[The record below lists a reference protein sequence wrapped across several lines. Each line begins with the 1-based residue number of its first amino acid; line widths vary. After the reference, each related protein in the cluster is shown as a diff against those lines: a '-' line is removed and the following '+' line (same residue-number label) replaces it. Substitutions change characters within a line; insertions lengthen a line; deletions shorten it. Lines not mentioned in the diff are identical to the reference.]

1 MFERFTEKAINIIAT
16 AQKEAADSQTY
27 KIYPEHILLGIL
39 ETKNNICSRI
49 LTYGGMKPETFREYV
64 YSKYKNVS
72 HEFKHTNIA
81 FSIESQKIIKLA
93 SELATKRTKSYIRP
107 EHILLALIMIGEKA
121 VPSIAEDFKEY
132 IADIKKLKQTLL
144 TLIAK
149 NDKRNMLHPELERKE
164 PKSEYSTIQSIFKEE
179 EAQSILERAVAK
191 LTASHYEILG
201 TEQIVQSILEDSN
214 SDITKLLN
222 ESGINLDNYC
232 SKLQE
237 ISSRQAEFE
246 EKQIIFTPNAFKTML
261 LAFETAK
268 ELGSASVKPEH
279 IILGVLKA
287 KSGIAYN
294 IFKELNIV
302 DDDLAHKIIKP
313 IEKQMPET
321 LTILRLAKREAQSM
335 NRNIV
340 GSEFILL
347 GILGEGAGI
356 CARVLSQLGVTTK
369 DARIEVE
376 RVLGYGNSYTFGEI
390 VFSDRAKKILEIAWE
405 KAKKHKNSKIE
416 SENLLWAITQTP
428 DSVAMQVLANLGV
441 DVLEINQ
448 GILKE
453 LEALKNSEGAEKSE
467 N

>member
-1 MFERFTEKAINIIAT
+1 MFERFTEKAINIISM
-16 AQKEAADSQTY
+16 AQKEAADSKTF
-27 KIYPEHILLGIL
+27 KIYPEHILLGVL
-39 ETKNNICSRI
+39 ETKSNICSR
-49 LTYGGMKPETFREYV
+49 LLAYGGMNADDFREYV
-64 YSKYKNVS
+64 YKKYSDVS
-72 HEFKHTNIA
+72 HEFMHTNIA
-81 FSIESQKIIKLA
+81 FSEGSQKLIKLA
-93 SELATKRTKSYIRP
+93 SELAKKKNSYIMS
-107 EHILLALIMIGEKA
+107 EHILLALILT
-121 VPSIAEDFKEY
+121 AESAKSELLQDFNRY
-132 IADIKKLKQTLL
+132 GVDIEKLKQTLL
-144 TLIAK
+144 KLIEK
-149 NDKRNMLHPELERKE
+149 NNKKNEIHPELERKKD
-164 PKSEYSTIQSIFKEE
+164 KSEYSTVQSIFKEGD
-179 EAQSILERAVAK
+179 AKDILERAVAK

-201 TEQIVQSILEDSN
+201 TEQIVQSILEDTN
-214 SDITKLLN
+214 SDLTKLLN
-222 ESGINLDNYC
+222 ESGIDLEKYTG
-232 SKLQE
+232 KLQE
-237 ISSRQAEFE
+237 VSSRQAEFE

-294 IFKELNIV
+294 IFKELHIQ

-347 GILGEGAGI
+347 GIIGEGAGI
-356 CARVLSQLGVTTK
+356 GAKVLSQLGITIK

-376 RVLGYGNSYTFGEI
+376 KVLGYGNSYTFGEV
-390 VFSDRAKKILEIAWE
+390 VFSNRAKKILEIAWE
-405 KAKKHKNSKIE
+405 KAQKLKNTKIA

-428 DSVAMQVLANLGV
+428 DSVAMQVLSNLGV
-441 DVLEINQ
+441 DVLEVNQ

-453 LEALKNSEGAEKSE
+453 LEELKSSEA
-467 N
+467 

>member
-1 MFERFTEKAINIIAT
+1 MFERFTEKAINIIST

-39 ETKNNICSRI
+39 ETKNNICSRL
-49 LTYGGMKPETFREYV
+49 LTYGGMNTDKFREHV
-64 YSKYKNVS
+64 QTKYKNVS

-81 FSIESQKIIKLA
+81 FSLESQKIIKLA
-93 SELATKRTKSYIRP
+93 SELAATQTKSYIRP
-107 EHILLALIMIGEKA
+107 EHILLALIITGEKA
-121 VPSIAEDFKEY
+121 CSTNKDDFIEY

-144 TLIAK
+144 ALIAK
-149 NDKRNMLHPELERKE
+149 KEKRNRLHPELEKKE
-164 PKSEYSTIQSIFKEE
+164 QKTEYSTVQSIFKEGDSQ
-179 EAQSILERAVAK
+179 AIFERAVAK

-201 TEQIVQSILEDSN
+201 TEQIVQAILEDSN
-214 SDITKLLN
+214 SDITKLLA

-232 SKLQE
+232 LKLQE
-237 ISSRQAEFE
+237 VSSRQAEFE

-268 ELGSASVKPEH
+268 ELGSATVKPEH

-294 IFKELNIV
+294 IFKELHIS
-302 DDDLAHKIIKP
+302 DDELAHKIIKP

-356 CARVLSQLGVTTK
+356 GAKVLARLGITIK

-376 RVLGYGNSYTFGEI
+376 RALGYGNAYSYGEI
-390 VFSDRAKKILEIAWE
+390 VFSDRAKKILELAWE
-405 KAKKHKNSKIE
+405 KAKKQKNTKIE
-416 SENLLWAITQTP
+416 SENLLWAITQTR
-428 DSVAMQVLANLGV
+428 DSIAMQVLSNLGV

-453 LEALKNSEGAEKSE
+453 LENLKNCD
-467 N
+467 

>member
-1 MFERFTEKAINIIAT
+1 MFERFTEKAINIIAM
-16 AQKEAADSQTY
+16 AQKEAADSKTF

-39 ETKNNICSRI
+39 ETKSNICSR
-49 LTYGGMKPETFREYV
+49 LLAYGGMNADSFREHV
-64 YSKYKNVS
+64 YEKYKNVS

-81 FSIESQKIIKLA
+81 FSINSQRIIKLA
-93 SELATKRTKSYIRP
+93 SELAQKNTKSYIMP
-107 EHILLALIMIGEKA
+107 EHILLALIMVGEEADESVKQ
-121 VPSIAEDFKEY
+121 DFAQY
-132 IADIKKLKQTLL
+132 GADIKKLKQTLL

-149 NDKRNMLHPELERKE
+149 NKKKNDLHPEQEKRND
-164 PKSEYSTIQSIFKEE
+164 KSEYSTVQSIFKEG
-179 EAQSILERAVAK
+179 EAKSVLDRAVAK

-201 TEQIVQSILEDSN
+201 TEQIVQSILEDSD
-214 SDITKLLN
+214 SEITKLLN
-222 ESGINLDNYC
+222 DSGINIDSYC
-232 SKLQE
+232 SKLGE

-294 IFKELNIV
+294 IFKELNIE
-302 DDDLAHKIIKP
+302 DNELAHKIIKP

-347 GILGEGAGI
+347 GIIGEGAGI
-356 CARVLSQLGVTTK
+356 GAKVLSRLGITIK

-376 RVLGYGNSYTFGEI
+376 RVLGYGNSYTFGE
-390 VFSDRAKKILEIAWE
+390 VTFSDRAKKILETAWE
-405 KAKKHKNSKIE
+405 KAKKHKNIKIA

-448 GILKE
+448 GILQE
-453 LEALKNSEGAEKSE
+453 LEALKSNE
-467 N
+467 

>member
-1 MFERFTEKAINIIAT
+1 MFERFTEKAINIISM
-16 AQKEAADSQTY
+16 AQKEAADSQIF
-27 KIYPEHILLGIL
+27 KIYPEHILLGVL
-39 ETKNNICSRI
+39 QTKSNICSRLLI
-49 LTYGGMKPETFREYV
+49 YGGMNPNDFRQHV
-64 YSKYKNVS
+64 FKKYENTK
-72 HEFKHTNIA
+72 HELQHTNIV
-81 FSIESQKIIKLA
+81 FSENSQKVIVA
-93 SELATKRTKSYIRP
+93 AFELAKQNKNPYIMP
-107 EHILLALIMIGEKA
+107 EHILLALIQ
-121 VPSIAEDFKEY
+121 IAESDEPELMKDFLHY
-132 IADIKKLKQTLL
+132 GADITKLKQTLL
-144 TLIAK
+144 KLIEK
-149 NDKRNMLHPELERKE
+149 NHKKSELHPEVENKTD
-164 PKSEYSTIQSIFKEE
+164 KSEYSTVQSIFKDD
-179 EAQSILERAVAK
+179 EAKVILDRAVAK

-201 TEQIVQSILEDSN
+201 TEQIVQSVLEDTD

-222 ESGINLDNYC
+222 ESGINLENYC
-232 SKLQE
+232 SKLNE
-237 ISSRQAEFE
+237 VSSRQAEFE

-268 ELGSASVKPEH
+268 ELGSANVKPEH
-279 IILGVLKA
+279 IILGMLKA

-294 IFKELNIV
+294 IFKELKIN
-302 DDDLAHKIIKP
+302 DDNLAHKIIKP

-347 GILGEGAGI
+347 GIIGEAAGI
-356 CARVLSQLGVTTK
+356 GAKVLSQLGITIK

-376 RVLGYGNSYTFGEI
+376 RVLGYSRAYKFGEVI
-390 VFSDRAKKILEIAWE
+390 FSDRAKKILEIAWE
-405 KAKKHKNSKIE
+405 KAKKHKNTKIA

-428 DSVAMQVLANLGV
+428 DSIAMQVLSNLGV

-453 LEALKNSEGAEKSE
+453 LENLKNQE

>member
-1 MFERFTEKAINIIAT
+1 MFERFTEKAINIISM
-16 AQKEAADSQTY
+16 AQKEAADSKTF
-27 KIYPEHILLGIL
+27 KIYPEHILLGVL
-39 ETKNNICSRI
+39 ETKSNICSR
-49 LTYGGMKPETFREYV
+49 LLAYGGMNADDFREYV
-64 YSKYKNVS
+64 YKKYSDVS
-72 HEFKHTNIA
+72 HEFMHTNIA
-81 FSIESQKIIKLA
+81 FSQGSQKLIKLA
-93 SELATKRTKSYIRP
+93 SELAKKKNSYIMS
-107 EHILLALIMIGEKA
+107 EHILLALILT
-121 VPSIAEDFKEY
+121 AESAKSELLQDFNHY
-132 IADIKKLKQTLL
+132 GVDIEKLKHTLL
-144 TLIAK
+144 KLIEK
-149 NDKRNMLHPELERKE
+149 NNKKNEIHPELERKKD
-164 PKSEYSTIQSIFKEE
+164 KSEYSTVQSIFKEGD
-179 EAQSILERAVAK
+179 AKDILERAVAK

-201 TEQIVQSILEDSN
+201 TEQIVQSILEDTN
-214 SDITKLLN
+214 SDLTKLLN
-222 ESGINLDNYC
+222 ESGIDLEKYTG
-232 SKLQE
+232 KLQE
-237 ISSRQAEFE
+237 VSSRQAEFE

-294 IFKELNIV
+294 IFKELNIQ

-347 GILGEGAGI
+347 GIIGEGAGI
-356 CARVLSQLGVTTK
+356 GAKVLSQLGITIK

-376 RVLGYGNSYTFGEI
+376 KVLGYGNSYTFGEV

-405 KAKKHKNSKIE
+405 KAKKHKNTKIA

-428 DSVAMQVLANLGV
+428 DSVAMQVLSNLGV

-453 LEALKNSEGAEKSE
+453 LEELKSSEA
-467 N
+467 

>member
-1 MFERFTEKAINIIAT
+1 MFERFTEKAINIISM
-16 AQKEAADSQTY
+16 AQKEAAESETF

-39 ETKNNICSRI
+39 ETKANICSRLLI
-49 LTYGGMKPETFREYV
+49 YGGMNPDKFREQV
-64 YSKYKNVS
+64 YERYKNIS
-72 HEFKHTNIA
+72 HNFKHTNIA
-81 FSIESQKIIKLA
+81 FSEASQQIIRSAFEIAK
-93 SELATKRTKSYIRP
+93 ENKNSYIMP
-107 EHILLALIMIGEKA
+107 EHILYSIVVADE
-121 VPSIAEDFKEY
+121 PSVMDDFKNYNVDVE
-132 IADIKKLKQTLL
+132 KLKQTLIK
-144 TLIAK
+144 LIEK
-149 NDKRNMLHPELERKE
+149 NNKKGDNHPEILRRKD
-164 PKSEYSTIQSIFKEE
+164 KNEYQTIQSIFKQGE
-179 EAQSILERAVAK
+179 SKDVFDRAVAK

-201 TEQIVQSILEDSN
+201 TEQIVQSILEDGD
-214 SDITKLLN
+214 SDISKILK
-222 ESGINLDNYC
+222 ESGIDLENYC
-232 SKLQE
+232 NKLQE
-237 ISSRQAEFE
+237 VSSRQAEFG

-268 ELGSASVKPEH
+268 ELGSATVKPEH

-294 IFKELNIV
+294 IFKELKIE

-321 LTILRLAKREAQSM
+321 LTILRFAKREAQSM

-347 GILGEGAGI
+347 GIIDEAVGIGAK
-356 CARVLSQLGVTTK
+356 VLSQLGITIK

-376 RVLGYGNSYTFGEI
+376 KVLGYGNSYTFGEV

-405 KAKKHKNSKIE
+405 KAQKHKNTKIA

-428 DSVAMQVLANLGV
+428 DSVAMQVLSNLGV

-448 GILKE
+448 GILTE
-453 LEALKNSEGAEKSE
+453 LDKLKNTED
-467 N
+467 

>member
-1 MFERFTEKAINIIAT
+1 MFERFTEKAINIISM
-16 AQKEAADSQTY
+16 AQKEAADSKTF
-27 KIYPEHILLGIL
+27 KIYPEHILLGVL
-39 ETKNNICSRI
+39 ETKSNICSR
-49 LTYGGMKPETFREYV
+49 LLAYGGMNADDFREYV
-64 YSKYKNVS
+64 YKKYSDVS
-72 HEFKHTNIA
+72 HEFMHTNIA
-81 FSIESQKIIKLA
+81 FSQGSQKLIKLA
-93 SELATKRTKSYIRP
+93 SELAKKKNSYIMS
-107 EHILLALIMIGEKA
+107 EHILLALILT
-121 VPSIAEDFKEY
+121 AESAKSELLQDFKRY
-132 IADIKKLKQTLL
+132 GVDIEKLKQTLL
-144 TLIAK
+144 KLIEK
-149 NDKRNMLHPELERKE
+149 NNKKNETHPELERKKD
-164 PKSEYSTIQSIFKEE
+164 KSEYSTVQSIFKEGD
-179 EAQSILERAVAK
+179 AKDILERAVAK

-201 TEQIVQSILEDSN
+201 TEQIVQSILEDTN
-214 SDITKLLN
+214 SDLTKLLN
-222 ESGINLDNYC
+222 ESGIDLEKYTG
-232 SKLQE
+232 KLQE
-237 ISSRQAEFE
+237 VSSRQAEFE

-294 IFKELNIV
+294 IFKELHIQ

-347 GILGEGAGI
+347 GIIGEGAGI
-356 CARVLSQLGVTTK
+356 GAKVLSQLGITIK

-376 RVLGYGNSYTFGEI
+376 KVLGYGNSYTFGEV

-405 KAKKHKNSKIE
+405 KAQKHKNTKIA

-428 DSVAMQVLANLGV
+428 DSVAMQVLSNLGV

-453 LEALKNSEGAEKSE
+453 LEELKSSEA
-467 N
+467 

>member
-1 MFERFTEKAINIIAT
+1 MFERFTEKAINIISM
-16 AQKEAADSQTY
+16 AQKEAADSKTF
-27 KIYPEHILLGIL
+27 KIYPEHILLGVL
-39 ETKNNICSRI
+39 ETKSNICSR
-49 LTYGGMKPETFREYV
+49 LLAYGGMNADDFREYV
-64 YSKYKNVS
+64 YKKYSDVS
-72 HEFKHTNIA
+72 HEFMHTNIA
-81 FSIESQKIIKLA
+81 FSEGSQKLIKLA
-93 SELATKRTKSYIRP
+93 SELAKKKNSYIMS
-107 EHILLALIMIGEKA
+107 EHILLALILT
-121 VPSIAEDFKEY
+121 AESAKSELLQDFHRY
-132 IADIKKLKQTLL
+132 GVDIEKLKQTLL
-144 TLIAK
+144 KLIEK
-149 NDKRNMLHPELERKE
+149 NNKKNEIHPELERKKD
-164 PKSEYSTIQSIFKEE
+164 KSEYSTVQSIFKEGD
-179 EAQSILERAVAK
+179 AKDILERAVAK

-201 TEQIVQSILEDSN
+201 TEQIVQSILEDTN
-214 SDITKLLN
+214 SDLTKLLN
-222 ESGINLDNYC
+222 ESGIDLEKYTG
-232 SKLQE
+232 KLQE
-237 ISSRQAEFE
+237 VSSRQAEFE

-294 IFKELNIV
+294 IFKELHIQ

-347 GILGEGAGI
+347 GIIGEGAGI
-356 CARVLSQLGVTTK
+356 GAKVLSQLGITIK

-376 RVLGYGNSYTFGEI
+376 KVLGYGNSYTFGEV

-405 KAKKHKNSKIE
+405 KAKKHKNTKIA

-428 DSVAMQVLANLGV
+428 DSVAMQVLSNLGV

-453 LEALKNSEGAEKSE
+453 LEELKSSEA
-467 N
+467 

>member
-1 MFERFTEKAINIIAT
+1 MFERFTEKAINIISM
-16 AQKEAADSQTY
+16 AQKEAADSKTF
-27 KIYPEHILLGIL
+27 KIYPEHILLGVL
-39 ETKNNICSRI
+39 ETKSNICSR
-49 LTYGGMKPETFREYV
+49 LLAYGGMNADDFREYV
-64 YSKYKNVS
+64 YKKYSDVS
-72 HEFKHTNIA
+72 HEFMHTNIA
-81 FSIESQKIIKLA
+81 FSEGSQKLIKLA
-93 SELATKRTKSYIRP
+93 SELAKKKNSYIMS
-107 EHILLALIMIGEKA
+107 EHILLALILT
-121 VPSIAEDFKEY
+121 AESAKSELLQDFNRY
-132 IADIKKLKQTLL
+132 GVDIEKLKQTLL
-144 TLIAK
+144 KLIEK
-149 NDKRNMLHPELERKE
+149 NNKKNEIHPELERKKD
-164 PKSEYSTIQSIFKEE
+164 KSEYSTVQSIFKEGD
-179 EAQSILERAVAK
+179 AKDILERAVAK

-201 TEQIVQSILEDSN
+201 TEQIVQSILEDTN
-214 SDITKLLN
+214 SDLTKLLN
-222 ESGINLDNYC
+222 ESGIDLEKYTG
-232 SKLQE
+232 KLQE
-237 ISSRQAEFE
+237 VSSRQAEFE

-294 IFKELNIV
+294 IFKELHIQ

-347 GILGEGAGI
+347 GIIGEGAGI
-356 CARVLSQLGVTTK
+356 GAKVLSQLGITIK

-376 RVLGYGNSYTFGEI
+376 KVLGYGNSYTFGEV

-405 KAKKHKNSKIE
+405 KAQKHKNTKIA

-428 DSVAMQVLANLGV
+428 DSVAMQVLSNLGV
-441 DVLEINQ
+441 DVLEVNQ

-453 LEALKNSEGAEKSE
+453 LEELKSSEA
-467 N
+467 

>member
-1 MFERFTEKAINIIAT
+1 MFERFTEKAINIISM
-16 AQKEAADSQTY
+16 AQKEAADSKTF
-27 KIYPEHILLGIL
+27 KIYPEHILLGVL
-39 ETKNNICSRI
+39 ETKSNICSR
-49 LTYGGMKPETFREYV
+49 LLAYGGMNADDFREYV
-64 YSKYKNVS
+64 YKKYSDVS
-72 HEFKHTNIA
+72 HEFMHTNIA
-81 FSIESQKIIKLA
+81 FSEGSQKLIKLA
-93 SELATKRTKSYIRP
+93 SELAKKKNSYIMS
-107 EHILLALIMIGEKA
+107 EHILLALILT
-121 VPSIAEDFKEY
+121 AESAKSELLQDFNRY
-132 IADIKKLKQTLL
+132 GVDIEKLKQTLL
-144 TLIAK
+144 KLIEK
-149 NDKRNMLHPELERKE
+149 NNKKNETHPELERKKD
-164 PKSEYSTIQSIFKEE
+164 KSEYSTVQSIFKEGD
-179 EAQSILERAVAK
+179 AKDILERAVAK

-201 TEQIVQSILEDSN
+201 TEQIVQSILEDTN
-214 SDITKLLN
+214 SDLTKLLN
-222 ESGINLDNYC
+222 ESGIDLEKYTG
-232 SKLQE
+232 KLQE
-237 ISSRQAEFE
+237 VSSRQAEFE

-294 IFKELNIV
+294 IFKELHIQ

-347 GILGEGAGI
+347 GIIGEGAGI
-356 CARVLSQLGVTTK
+356 GAKVLSQLGITIK

-376 RVLGYGNSYTFGEI
+376 KVLGYGNSYTFGEV

-405 KAKKHKNSKIE
+405 KAQKHKNTKIA

-428 DSVAMQVLANLGV
+428 DSVAMQVLSNLGV

-453 LEALKNSEGAEKSE
+453 LEELKSSEA
-467 N
+467 

>member
-1 MFERFTEKAINIIAT
+1 MFERFTEKAINIISM
-16 AQKEAADSQTY
+16 AQKEAADSKTF
-27 KIYPEHILLGIL
+27 KIYPEHILLGVL
-39 ETKNNICSRI
+39 ETKSNICSR
-49 LTYGGMKPETFREYV
+49 LLAYGGMNADDFREYV
-64 YSKYKNVS
+64 YKKYSDVS
-72 HEFKHTNIA
+72 HEFMHTNIA
-81 FSIESQKIIKLA
+81 FSQGSQKLIKLA
-93 SELATKRTKSYIRP
+93 SELAKKKNSYIMS
-107 EHILLALIMIGEKA
+107 EHILLALILT
-121 VPSIAEDFKEY
+121 AESAKSELLQDFNRY
-132 IADIKKLKQTLL
+132 GVDIEKLKQTLL
-144 TLIAK
+144 KLIEK
-149 NDKRNMLHPELERKE
+149 NNKKNETHPELERKKD
-164 PKSEYSTIQSIFKEE
+164 KSEYSTVQSIFKEGD
-179 EAQSILERAVAK
+179 AKDILERAVAK
-191 LTASHYEILG
+191 FTASHYEILG
-201 TEQIVQSILEDSN
+201 TEQIVQSILEDTN
-214 SDITKLLN
+214 SDMTKLLN
-222 ESGINLDNYC
+222 ESGIDLEKYTG
-232 SKLQE
+232 KLQE
-237 ISSRQAEFE
+237 VSSRQAEFE

-294 IFKELNIV
+294 IFKELHIQ

-347 GILGEGAGI
+347 GIIGEGAGI
-356 CARVLSQLGVTTK
+356 GAKVLSQLGITIK

-376 RVLGYGNSYTFGEI
+376 KVLGYGNSYTFGEV

-405 KAKKHKNSKIE
+405 KAKKHKNTKIA

-428 DSVAMQVLANLGV
+428 DSVAMQVLSNLGV

-453 LEALKNSEGAEKSE
+453 LEELKSSEA
-467 N
+467 

>member
-1 MFERFTEKAINIIAT
+1 MFERFTEKAINIISM
-16 AQKEAADSQTY
+16 AQKEAADSKTF
-27 KIYPEHILLGIL
+27 KIYPEHILLGVL
-39 ETKNNICSRI
+39 ETKSNICSR
-49 LTYGGMKPETFREYV
+49 LLAYGGMNADDFREYV
-64 YSKYKNVS
+64 YKKYSDVS
-72 HEFKHTNIA
+72 HEFMHTNIA
-81 FSIESQKIIKLA
+81 FSQGSQKLIKLA
-93 SELATKRTKSYIRP
+93 SELAKKKNSYIMS
-107 EHILLALIMIGEKA
+107 EHILLALILT
-121 VPSIAEDFKEY
+121 AESAKSELLQDFNHY
-132 IADIKKLKQTLL
+132 GVDIEKLKHTLL
-144 TLIAK
+144 KLIEK
-149 NDKRNMLHPELERKE
+149 NNKKNEIHPELERKKD
-164 PKSEYSTIQSIFKEE
+164 KSEYSTVQSIFKEGD
-179 EAQSILERAVAK
+179 AKDILERAVAK

-201 TEQIVQSILEDSN
+201 TEQIVQSILEDTN
-214 SDITKLLN
+214 SDLTKLLN
-222 ESGINLDNYC
+222 ESGIDLEKYTG
-232 SKLQE
+232 KLQE
-237 ISSRQAEFE
+237 VSSRQAEFE

-294 IFKELNIV
+294 IFKELHIQ

-347 GILGEGAGI
+347 GIIGEGAGI
-356 CARVLSQLGVTTK
+356 GAKVLSQLGITIK

-376 RVLGYGNSYTFGEI
+376 KVLGYGNSYTFGEV

-405 KAKKHKNSKIE
+405 KAKKHKNTKIA
-416 SENLLWAITQTP
+416 SENLLWAITQTR
-428 DSVAMQVLANLGV
+428 DSVAMQVLSNLGV

-453 LEALKNSEGAEKSE
+453 LEELKSSEA
-467 N
+467 

>member
-1 MFERFTEKAINIIAT
+1 MFERFTEKAINIISM
-16 AQKEAADSQTY
+16 AQKEAADSKTF
-27 KIYPEHILLGIL
+27 KIYPEHILLGVL
-39 ETKNNICSRI
+39 ETKSNICSR
-49 LTYGGMKPETFREYV
+49 LLAYGGMNADDFREYV
-64 YSKYKNVS
+64 YKKYSDVS
-72 HEFKHTNIA
+72 HEFMHTNIA
-81 FSIESQKIIKLA
+81 FSQGSQKLIKLA
-93 SELATKRTKSYIRP
+93 SELAKKKNSYIMS
-107 EHILLALIMIGEKA
+107 EHILLALILT
-121 VPSIAEDFKEY
+121 AESAKSELLQDFNRY
-132 IADIKKLKQTLL
+132 GVDIEKLKQTLL
-144 TLIAK
+144 KLIEK
-149 NDKRNMLHPELERKE
+149 NNKKNETHPELERKKD
-164 PKSEYSTIQSIFKEE
+164 KSEYSTVQSIFKEGD
-179 EAQSILERAVAK
+179 AKDILERAVAK

-201 TEQIVQSILEDSN
+201 TEQIVQSILEDTN
-214 SDITKLLN
+214 SDLTKLLN
-222 ESGINLDNYC
+222 ESGIDLEKYTG
-232 SKLQE
+232 KLQE
-237 ISSRQAEFE
+237 VSSRQAEFE

-294 IFKELNIV
+294 IFKELHIQ

-347 GILGEGAGI
+347 GIIGEGAGI
-356 CARVLSQLGVTTK
+356 GAKVLSQLGITIK

-376 RVLGYGNSYTFGEI
+376 KVLDYGNSYTFGEV

-405 KAKKHKNSKIE
+405 KAKKHKNTKIA

-428 DSVAMQVLANLGV
+428 DSVSMQVLSNLGV

-453 LEALKNSEGAEKSE
+453 LEELKSSEA
-467 N
+467 

>member
-1 MFERFTEKAINIIAT
+1 MFERFTEKAINIISM
-16 AQKEAADSQTY
+16 AQKEAADSKTF
-27 KIYPEHILLGIL
+27 KIYPEHILLGVL
-39 ETKNNICSRI
+39 ETKSNICSR
-49 LTYGGMKPETFREYV
+49 LLAYGGMNADDFREYV
-64 YSKYKNVS
+64 YKKYSDVS
-72 HEFKHTNIA
+72 HEFMHTNIA
-81 FSIESQKIIKLA
+81 FSQGSQKLIKLA
-93 SELATKRTKSYIRP
+93 SELAKKKNSYIMS
-107 EHILLALIMIGEKA
+107 EHILLALILT
-121 VPSIAEDFKEY
+121 AESAKSELLQDFKRY
-132 IADIKKLKQTLL
+132 GVDIEKLKQTLL
-144 TLIAK
+144 KLIEK
-149 NDKRNMLHPELERKE
+149 NNKKNETHPELERKKD
-164 PKSEYSTIQSIFKEE
+164 KSEYSTVQSIFKEGD
-179 EAQSILERAVAK
+179 AKDILERAVAK

-201 TEQIVQSILEDSN
+201 TEQIVQSILEDTN
-214 SDITKLLN
+214 SDLTKLLN
-222 ESGINLDNYC
+222 ESGIDLEKYTG
-232 SKLQE
+232 KLQE
-237 ISSRQAEFE
+237 VSSRQAEFE

-294 IFKELNIV
+294 IFKELHIQ

-347 GILGEGAGI
+347 GIIGEGAGI
-356 CARVLSQLGVTTK
+356 GAKVLSQLGITIK

-376 RVLGYGNSYTFGEI
+376 KVLGYGNSYTFGEV

-405 KAKKHKNSKIE
+405 KAKKHKNTKIA

-428 DSVAMQVLANLGV
+428 DSVAMQVLSNLGV

-453 LEALKNSEGAEKSE
+453 LEELKSSEA
-467 N
+467 

>member
-1 MFERFTEKAINIIAT
+1 MTLGSMFTKST
-16 AQKEAADSQTY
+16 AMF
-27 KIYPEHILLGIL
+27 L
-39 ETKNNICSRI
+39 
-49 LTYGGMKPETFREYV
+49 
-64 YSKYKNVS
+64 
-72 HEFKHTNIA
+72 TNIA
-81 FSIESQKIIKLA
+81 FSEGSQKLIKLA
-93 SELATKRTKSYIRP
+93 SELAKKKNSYIMS
-107 EHILLALIMIGEKA
+107 EHILLALILT
-121 VPSIAEDFKEY
+121 AESAKSELLQDFNRY
-132 IADIKKLKQTLL
+132 GVDIEKLKQTLL
-144 TLIAK
+144 KLIEK
-149 NDKRNMLHPELERKE
+149 NNKKNETHPELERKKD
-164 PKSEYSTIQSIFKEE
+164 KSEYSTVQSIFKEGD
-179 EAQSILERAVAK
+179 AKDILERAVAK

-201 TEQIVQSILEDSN
+201 TEQIVQSILEDTN
-214 SDITKLLN
+214 SDLTKLLN
-222 ESGINLDNYC
+222 ESGIDLEKYTG
-232 SKLQE
+232 KLQE
-237 ISSRQAEFE
+237 VSSRQAEFE

-294 IFKELNIV
+294 IFKELHIQ

-347 GILGEGAGI
+347 GIIGEGAGI
-356 CARVLSQLGVTTK
+356 GAKVLSQLGITIK

-376 RVLGYGNSYTFGEI
+376 KVLGYGNSYTFGEV

-405 KAKKHKNSKIE
+405 KAKKHKNTKIA

-428 DSVAMQVLANLGV
+428 DSVAMQVLSNLGV

-453 LEALKNSEGAEKSE
+453 LEELKSSEA
-467 N
+467 

>member
-1 MFERFTEKAINIIAT
+1 MFERFTEKAINIISL

-27 KIYPEHILLGIL
+27 KIYPEHILLGVL
-39 ETKNNICSRI
+39 ETKSNICSR
-49 LTYGGMKPETFREYV
+49 LLAYEGMKAEDFREHV
-64 YSKYKNVS
+64 YLKYKNIS
-72 HEFKHTNIA
+72 HNFKHTNIA
-81 FSIESQKIIKLA
+81 FSTGSQKLIKLA
-93 SELATKRTKSYIRP
+93 SELARKKTNSYIMP
-107 EHILLALIMIGEKA
+107 EHILLALILTAENSEPDVLKDFEKYQ
-121 VPSIAEDFKEY
+121 VNLV
-132 IADIKKLKQTLL
+132 KLKQTLL
-144 TLIAK
+144 KLIEK
-149 NDKRNMLHPELERKE
+149 NNKKSEFHPEVEKKE
-164 PKSEYSTIQSIFKEE
+164 KSEYSTLQSLFKIGD
-179 EAQSILERAVAK
+179 AKKILDRAVAK

-201 TEQIVQSILEDSN
+201 TEQIVQSILEDSD
-214 SDITKLLN
+214 SDLTKLLN
-222 ESGINLDNYC
+222 ECGITLETYS
-232 SKLQE
+232 SKLNE
-237 ISSRQAEFE
+237 VSSRQAEFE

-279 IILGVLKA
+279 IILGMLKA

-294 IFKELNIV
+294 IFKELNIK
-302 DDDLAHKIIKP
+302 DDILAHKIIKP

-321 LTILRLAKREAQSM
+321 LTILRLAKIEAQSM

-347 GILGEGAGI
+347 GIIGEGAGI
-356 CARVLSQLGVTTK
+356 GARVLSQLGITIK

-376 RVLGYGNSYTFGEI
+376 RVLGYGNSYNFGEV

-405 KAKKHKNSKIE
+405 KAQKHKNSKIA

-428 DSVAMQVLANLGV
+428 DSVAMQVLSNLGV

-453 LEALKNSEGAEKSE
+453 LENLNDSE
-467 N
+467 

>member
-1 MFERFTEKAINIIAT
+1 MFERFTEKAINIISM
-16 AQKEAADSQTY
+16 AQKEAADSKTF
-27 KIYPEHILLGIL
+27 KIYPEHILLGVL
-39 ETKNNICSRI
+39 ETKSNICSR
-49 LTYGGMKPETFREYV
+49 LLAYGGMNADDFREYV
-64 YSKYKNVS
+64 YKKYSDVS
-72 HEFKHTNIA
+72 HEFMHTNIA
-81 FSIESQKIIKLA
+81 FSEGSQKLIKLA
-93 SELATKRTKSYIRP
+93 SELAKKKNSYIMS
-107 EHILLALIMIGEKA
+107 EHILLALILT
-121 VPSIAEDFKEY
+121 AESAKSELLQDFNRY
-132 IADIKKLKQTLL
+132 GVDIEKLKQTLL
-144 TLIAK
+144 KLIEK
-149 NDKRNMLHPELERKE
+149 NNKKNEIHPELERKKD
-164 PKSEYSTIQSIFKEE
+164 KSEYSTVQSIFKEGD
-179 EAQSILERAVAK
+179 AKDILERAVAK

-201 TEQIVQSILEDSN
+201 TEQIVQSILEDTN
-214 SDITKLLN
+214 SDLTKLLN
-222 ESGINLDNYC
+222 ESGIDLEKYTG
-232 SKLQE
+232 KLQE
-237 ISSRQAEFE
+237 VSSRQAEFE

-294 IFKELNIV
+294 IFKELHIQ

-347 GILGEGAGI
+347 GIIGEGAGI
-356 CARVLSQLGVTTK
+356 GAKVLSQLGITIK

-376 RVLGYGNSYTFGEI
+376 KVLGYGNSYTFGEV

-405 KAKKHKNSKIE
+405 KAKKHKNTKIA

-428 DSVAMQVLANLGV
+428 DSVAMQVLSNLGV
-441 DVLEINQ
+441 DVLEVKQ

-453 LEALKNSEGAEKSE
+453 LEELKSSEA
-467 N
+467 

>member
-1 MFERFTEKAINIIAT
+1 MFERFTEKAINIISM
-16 AQKEAADSQTY
+16 AQKEAADSKTF
-27 KIYPEHILLGIL
+27 KIYPEHILLGVL
-39 ETKNNICSRI
+39 ETKSNICSR
-49 LTYGGMKPETFREYV
+49 LLAYGGMNADDFREYV
-64 YSKYKNVS
+64 YKKYSDVS
-72 HEFKHTNIA
+72 HEFMHTNIA
-81 FSIESQKIIKLA
+81 FSEASQKLIKLA
-93 SELATKRTKSYIRP
+93 SELAKKKNSYIMS
-107 EHILLALIMIGEKA
+107 EHILLALILT
-121 VPSIAEDFKEY
+121 AESAKSELLQDFNRY
-132 IADIKKLKQTLL
+132 GVDIEKLKQTLL
-144 TLIAK
+144 KLIEK
-149 NDKRNMLHPELERKE
+149 NNKKNEIHPELERKKD
-164 PKSEYSTIQSIFKEE
+164 KSEYSTVQSIFKEGD
-179 EAQSILERAVAK
+179 AKDILERAVAK

-201 TEQIVQSILEDSN
+201 TEQIVQSILEDTN
-214 SDITKLLN
+214 SDLTKLLN
-222 ESGINLDNYC
+222 ESGIDLEKYTG
-232 SKLQE
+232 KLQE
-237 ISSRQAEFE
+237 VSSRQAEFE

-294 IFKELNIV
+294 IFKELHIQ

-347 GILGEGAGI
+347 GIIGEGAGI
-356 CARVLSQLGVTTK
+356 GAKVLSQLGITIK

-376 RVLGYGNSYTFGEI
+376 KVLGYGNSYTFGEV

-405 KAKKHKNSKIE
+405 KAQKHKNTKIA

-428 DSVAMQVLANLGV
+428 DSVAMQVLSNLGV
-441 DVLEINQ
+441 DVLEVNQ

-453 LEALKNSEGAEKSE
+453 LEELKSSEA
-467 N
+467 

>member
-1 MFERFTEKAINIIAT
+1 MFERFTEKAINIIST

-39 ETKNNICSRI
+39 ETKNNICSRL
-49 LTYGGMKPETFREYV
+49 LTYGGMNVEKFREYV
-64 YSKYKNVS
+64 YTKYKNIS

-81 FSIESQKIIKLA
+81 FSTGSQKIIKLA
-93 SELATKRTKSYIRP
+93 SELASKRAKPYIMP
-107 EHILLALIMIGEKA
+107 EHILLALIITGEKSE
-121 VPSIAEDFKEY
+121 PSLAEDFKEY
-132 IADIKKLKQTLL
+132 ITDIQKLKQTLL

-149 NDKRNMLHPELERKE
+149 SNKKNQLHPEVEKKE
-164 PKSEYSTIQSIFKEE
+164 DKSEYSTVQSIFKES
-179 EAQSILERAVAK
+179 EAGAILDRAVAK

-201 TEQIVQSILEDSN
+201 TEQIVQSILEDTN

-222 ESGINLDNYC
+222 ESGINLDSYC
-232 SKLQE
+232 SKLKE
-237 ISSRQAEFE
+237 VSSRQAEFE
-246 EKQIIFTPNAFKTML
+246 EKQIIFTPNAFRTML

-268 ELGSASVKPEH
+268 ELGSANVKPEH
-279 IILGVLKA
+279 IILGMLKA

-294 IFKELNIV
+294 IFKELHVV

-347 GILGEGAGI
+347 GIIGEGAGI
-356 CARVLSQLGVTTK
+356 GARVLTRLGVTIK

-376 RVLGYGNSYTFGEI
+376 RVLGYGNAYTFGEI
-390 VFSDRAKKILEIAWE
+390 VFSDRAKKILELAWE
-405 KAKKHKNSKIE
+405 KAKKQKNTKIA

-453 LEALKNSEGAEKSE
+453 LEATKNADKAE
-467 N
+467 

>member
-1 MFERFTEKAINIIAT
+1 MFERFTEKAINIISM
-16 AQKEAADSQTY
+16 AQKEAADSKTF
-27 KIYPEHILLGIL
+27 KIYPEHILLGVL
-39 ETKNNICSRI
+39 ETKSNICSR
-49 LTYGGMKPETFREYV
+49 LLAYGGMNADEFREYV
-64 YSKYKNVS
+64 YKKYSDVS
-72 HEFKHTNIA
+72 HEFMHTNIA
-81 FSIESQKIIKLA
+81 FSEGSQKLIKLA
-93 SELATKRTKSYIRP
+93 SELAKKKNSYIMS
-107 EHILLALIMIGEKA
+107 EHILLALILT
-121 VPSIAEDFKEY
+121 AESAKSELLQDFNRY
-132 IADIKKLKQTLL
+132 GVDIEKLKQTLL
-144 TLIAK
+144 KLIEK
-149 NDKRNMLHPELERKE
+149 NNKKNEIHPELERKKD
-164 PKSEYSTIQSIFKEE
+164 KSEYSTVQSIFKEGD
-179 EAQSILERAVAK
+179 AKDILERAVAK

-201 TEQIVQSILEDSN
+201 TEQIVQSILEDTN
-214 SDITKLLN
+214 SDLTKLLN
-222 ESGINLDNYC
+222 ESGIDLEKYTG
-232 SKLQE
+232 KLQE
-237 ISSRQAEFE
+237 VSSRQAEFE

-294 IFKELNIV
+294 IFKELHIQ

-347 GILGEGAGI
+347 GIIGEGAGI
-356 CARVLSQLGVTTK
+356 GAKVLSQLGITIK

-376 RVLGYGNSYTFGEI
+376 KVLGYGNSYTFGEV

-405 KAKKHKNSKIE
+405 KAKKHKNTKIA

-428 DSVAMQVLANLGV
+428 DSVAMQVLSNLGV
-441 DVLEINQ
+441 DVLEVNQ

-453 LEALKNSEGAEKSE
+453 LEELKSSEA
-467 N
+467 

>member
-1 MFERFTEKAINIIAT
+1 MFERFTEKAINIISM
-16 AQKEAADSQTY
+16 AQKEAADSKTF
-27 KIYPEHILLGIL
+27 KIYPEHILLGVL
-39 ETKNNICSRI
+39 ETKSNICSR
-49 LTYGGMKPETFREYV
+49 LLAYGGMNADDFREYV
-64 YSKYKNVS
+64 YKKYSDVS
-72 HEFKHTNIA
+72 HEFMHTNIA
-81 FSIESQKIIKLA
+81 FSEGSQKLIKLA
-93 SELATKRTKSYIRP
+93 SELAKKKNSYIMS
-107 EHILLALIMIGEKA
+107 EHILLALILT
-121 VPSIAEDFKEY
+121 AESAKSELLQDFNRY
-132 IADIKKLKQTLL
+132 GVDIEKLKQTLL
-144 TLIAK
+144 KLIEK
-149 NDKRNMLHPELERKE
+149 NNKKNEIHPELERKKD
-164 PKSEYSTIQSIFKEE
+164 KSEYSTVQSIFKEGD
-179 EAQSILERAVAK
+179 AKDILERAVAK
-191 LTASHYEILG
+191 LTAAHYEILG
-201 TEQIVQSILEDSN
+201 TEQIVQSILEDTN
-214 SDITKLLN
+214 SDLTKLLN
-222 ESGINLDNYC
+222 ESGIDLEKYTG
-232 SKLQE
+232 KLQE
-237 ISSRQAEFE
+237 VSSRQAEFE

-294 IFKELNIV
+294 IFKELHIQ

-347 GILGEGAGI
+347 GIIGEGAGI
-356 CARVLSQLGVTTK
+356 GAKVLSQLGITIK

-376 RVLGYGNSYTFGEI
+376 KVLGYGNSYTFGEV

-405 KAKKHKNSKIE
+405 KAQKHKNTKIA

-428 DSVAMQVLANLGV
+428 DSVAMQVLSNLGV

-453 LEALKNSEGAEKSE
+453 LEELKSSEA
-467 N
+467 

>member
-1 MFERFTEKAINIIAT
+1 M
-16 AQKEAADSQTY
+16 
-27 KIYPEHILLGIL
+27 L
-39 ETKNNICSRI
+39 ETKSNICTRI
-49 LTYGGMKPETFREYV
+49 LAYGGMNADDFREYV
-64 YSKYKNVS
+64 YKKYSDVS
-72 HEFKHTNIA
+72 HEFMHTNIA
-81 FSIESQKIIKLA
+81 FSQGSQKLIKLA
-93 SELATKRTKSYIRP
+93 SELAKKKNSYIMS
-107 EHILLALIMIGEKA
+107 EHILLALILT
-121 VPSIAEDFKEY
+121 AESAKSELLQDFNRY
-132 IADIKKLKQTLL
+132 GVDIEKLKQTLL
-144 TLIAK
+144 KLIEK
-149 NDKRNMLHPELERKE
+149 NNKKNETHPELERKKD
-164 PKSEYSTIQSIFKEE
+164 KSEYSTVQSIFKEGD
-179 EAQSILERAVAK
+179 AKDILERAVAK

-201 TEQIVQSILEDSN
+201 TEQIVQSILEDTN
-214 SDITKLLN
+214 SDLTKLLN
-222 ESGINLDNYC
+222 ESGIDLEKYTG
-232 SKLQE
+232 KLQE
-237 ISSRQAEFE
+237 VSSRQAEFE

-294 IFKELNIV
+294 IFKELHIQ

-347 GILGEGAGI
+347 GIIGEGAGI
-356 CARVLSQLGVTTK
+356 GAKVLSQLGITIK

-376 RVLGYGNSYTFGEI
+376 KVLGYGNSYTFGEV

-405 KAKKHKNSKIE
+405 KAKKHKNTKIA

-428 DSVAMQVLANLGV
+428 DSVAMQVLSNLGV

-453 LEALKNSEGAEKSE
+453 LEELKSSEV
-467 N
+467 

>member
-1 MFERFTEKAINIIAT
+1 MFERFTEKAINIISM
-16 AQKEAADSQTY
+16 AQKEAADSKTF
-27 KIYPEHILLGIL
+27 KIYPEHILLGVL
-39 ETKNNICSRI
+39 ETKSNICSR
-49 LTYGGMKPETFREYV
+49 LLAYGGMNADDFREYV
-64 YSKYKNVS
+64 YKKYSDVS
-72 HEFKHTNIA
+72 HEFMHTNIA
-81 FSIESQKIIKLA
+81 FSEASQKLIKLA
-93 SELATKRTKSYIRP
+93 SELAKKKNSYIMS
-107 EHILLALIMIGEKA
+107 EHILLALILT
-121 VPSIAEDFKEY
+121 AESAKSELLQDFNRY
-132 IADIKKLKQTLL
+132 GVDIEKLKQTLL
-144 TLIAK
+144 KLIEK
-149 NDKRNMLHPELERKE
+149 NNKKNEIHPELERKKD
-164 PKSEYSTIQSIFKEE
+164 KSEYSTVQSIFKEGD
-179 EAQSILERAVAK
+179 AKDILERAVAK

-201 TEQIVQSILEDSN
+201 TEQIVQSILEDTN
-214 SDITKLLN
+214 SDLTKLLN
-222 ESGINLDNYC
+222 ESGIDLEKYTG
-232 SKLQE
+232 KLQE
-237 ISSRQAEFE
+237 VSSRQAEFE

-294 IFKELNIV
+294 IFKELHIQ

-347 GILGEGAGI
+347 GIIGEGAGI
-356 CARVLSQLGVTTK
+356 GAKVLSQLGITIK

-376 RVLGYGNSYTFGEI
+376 KVLGYGNSYTFGEV

-405 KAKKHKNSKIE
+405 KAKKHKNTKIA

-428 DSVAMQVLANLGV
+428 DSVAMQVLSNLGV
-441 DVLEINQ
+441 DVLEVNQ

-453 LEALKNSEGAEKSE
+453 LEELKSSEA
-467 N
+467 

>member
-1 MFERFTEKAINIIAT
+1 MFERFTEKAINIISM
-16 AQKEAADSQTY
+16 AQKEAADSKTF
-27 KIYPEHILLGIL
+27 KIYPEHILLGVL
-39 ETKNNICSRI
+39 ETKSNICSR
-49 LTYGGMKPETFREYV
+49 LLAYGGMNADDFREYV
-64 YSKYKNVS
+64 YKKYSDVS
-72 HEFKHTNIA
+72 HEFMHTNIA
-81 FSIESQKIIKLA
+81 FSEGSQKLIKLA
-93 SELATKRTKSYIRP
+93 SELAKKKNSYIMS
-107 EHILLALIMIGEKA
+107 EHILLALILT
-121 VPSIAEDFKEY
+121 AESAKSELLQDFNRY
-132 IADIKKLKQTLL
+132 GVDIEKLKQTLL
-144 TLIAK
+144 KLIEK
-149 NDKRNMLHPELERKE
+149 NNKKNETHPELERKKD
-164 PKSEYSTIQSIFKEE
+164 KSEYSTVQSIFKEGD
-179 EAQSILERAVAK
+179 AKDILERAVAK

-201 TEQIVQSILEDSN
+201 TEQIVQSILEDTN
-214 SDITKLLN
+214 SDLTKLLN
-222 ESGINLDNYC
+222 ESGIDLEKYTG
-232 SKLQE
+232 KLQE
-237 ISSRQAEFE
+237 VSSRQAEFE

-294 IFKELNIV
+294 IFKELHIQ

-347 GILGEGAGI
+347 GIIGEGAGI
-356 CARVLSQLGVTTK
+356 GAKVLSQLGITIK

-376 RVLGYGNSYTFGEI
+376 KVLGYGNSYTFGEV

-405 KAKKHKNSKIE
+405 KAKKHKNTKIA

-428 DSVAMQVLANLGV
+428 DSVAMQVLSNLGV

-453 LEALKNSEGAEKSE
+453 LEELKSSEA
-467 N
+467 

>member
-1 MFERFTEKAINIIAT
+1 MFERFTEKAINIISM
-16 AQKEAADSQTY
+16 AQKEAADSKTF
-27 KIYPEHILLGIL
+27 KIYPEHILLGVL
-39 ETKNNICSRI
+39 ETKSNICSR
-49 LTYGGMKPETFREYV
+49 LLAYGGMNADDFREYV
-64 YSKYKNVS
+64 YKKYSDVS
-72 HEFKHTNIA
+72 HEFMHTNIA
-81 FSIESQKIIKLA
+81 FSQGSQKLIKLA
-93 SELATKRTKSYIRP
+93 SELAKKKNSYIMS
-107 EHILLALIMIGEKA
+107 EHILLALILT
-121 VPSIAEDFKEY
+121 AESAKSELLQDFKRY
-132 IADIKKLKQTLL
+132 GVDIEKLKQTLL
-144 TLIAK
+144 KLIEK
-149 NDKRNMLHPELERKE
+149 NNKKNETHPELERKKD
-164 PKSEYSTIQSIFKEE
+164 KSEYSTVQSIFKEGD
-179 EAQSILERAVAK
+179 AKDILERAVAK

-201 TEQIVQSILEDSN
+201 TEQIVQSILEDTN
-214 SDITKLLN
+214 SDLTKLLN
-222 ESGINLDNYC
+222 ESGIDLEKYTG
-232 SKLQE
+232 KLQE
-237 ISSRQAEFE
+237 VSSRQAEFE

-294 IFKELNIV
+294 IFKELHIQ

-347 GILGEGAGI
+347 GIIGEGAGI
-356 CARVLSQLGVTTK
+356 GAKVLSQLGITIK

-376 RVLGYGNSYTFGEI
+376 KVLGYGNSYTFGEV

-405 KAKKHKNSKIE
+405 KAKKHKNTKIA
-416 SENLLWAITQTP
+416 SQNLLWAITQTR
-428 DSVAMQVLANLGV
+428 DSVAMQVLSNLGV

-453 LEALKNSEGAEKSE
+453 LEELKSSEA
-467 N
+467 